1 MIERTKRPG
10 VTNPGTA
17 NAGMAI
23 PVGRQMPKEQRLTPP
38 AWEGGRAAP
47 PNGDAFH
54 VIGQRSRKVEGLSK
68 VTGRAIYADDISLPR
83 MLHAKLLRSI
93 HAHARIVAIDASAAL
108 AMPGVHAV
116 VTGKDLPEYY
126 GIIPWTQDEQ
136 ALCETKARYVGDA
149 IAAVA
154 ADSELQAEEALRK
167 IKVTYDVLPAITSIE
182 EGLQHPEIQ
191 VNEKASEG
199 NISKHVHL
207 EFGPVDEQLEQSDEV
222 VEAEY
227 WYEGSTHGP
236 IEPHCCIAEFDATG
250 FLTVWSATQVA
261 HYLHR
266 DLAKVLGLPT
276 QRIRVIQ
283 PVVGGAFGGK
293 SEPFSLE
300 FCAAKL
306 SMVTGR
312 PVKILYTREEVFYAH
327 RGRHPMRL
335 RYRTGVRRDGTLTGT
350 DARIH
355 IDGGAYSSFG
365 LVTTYYSG
373 QLLTAPYA
381 MPAYRFDSTR
391 VFTNKPCC
399 GPKRG
404 HGSVQPRFAFECQ
417 LDKLAERIGMDPIAL
432 RRKNYIGESSTTVN
446 GMRVTSNGFL
456 QCLDAVEKAS
466 EWRTRWRKLPYGR
479 GLGVAGSM
487 YISGTNYCIYPNEM
501 PQSAV
506 QLKLDRSGRATLF
519 CGISD
524 IGQGAES
531 VLAMIVCEEL
541 GLDLRD
547 VRVVAADTDLTPVDL
562 GSYSSRETFMC
573 GNAALDAARKLRD
586 LVAETL
592 AERWGVVKG
601 DIVLAQGLAV
611 ATSDPERLVLDL
623 KTAFQAAEARHGT
636 LGSVGWYQSPKLGGD
651 YRGGTI
657 GASPAYSF
665 TAHVAEV
672 ECDPETGWVSVKK
685 IWVAHD
691 CGRALSPVAVEGQ
704 MEGSAYMGFGEAL
717 FETHTFKASAPG
729 HGPGIHDGPSLL
741 DYRMPTSM
749 DTPELESLIVESVDP
764 EGPYGAKEAGEGPL
778 HPSIPAIANAI
789 HDALGIRC
797 DRLPFSPPAVLAL
810 LEAGDAH
817 AAWERARTQLARPA
831 NATTGI
837 PAAASRTRA
846 VKK

>member
-1 MIERTKRPG
+1 
-10 VTNPGTA
+10 
-17 NAGMAI
+17 
-23 PVGRQMPKEQRLTPP
+23 
-38 AWEGGRAAP
+38 
-47 PNGDAFH
+47 
-54 VIGQRSRKVEGLSK
+54 
-68 VTGRAIYADDISLPR
+68 
-83 MLHAKLLRSI
+83 
-93 HAHARIVAIDASAAL
+93 
-108 AMPGVHAV
+108 
-116 VTGKDLPEYY
+116 
-126 GIIPWTQDEQ
+126 
-136 ALCETKARYVGDA
+136 
-149 IAAVA
+149 
-154 ADSELQAEEALRK
+154 
-167 IKVTYDVLPAITSIE
+167 
-182 EGLQHPEIQ
+182 
-191 VNEKASEG
+191 
-199 NISKHVHL
+199 
-207 EFGPVDEQLEQSDEV
+207 
-222 VEAEY
+222 
-227 WYEGSTHGP
+227 
-236 IEPHCCIAEFDATG
+236 
-250 FLTVWSATQVA
+250 
-261 HYLHR
+261 
-266 DLAKVLGLPT
+266 
-276 QRIRVIQ
+276 
-283 PVVGGAFGGK
+283 
-293 SEPFSLE
+293 
-300 FCAAKL
+300 
-306 SMVTGR
+306 
-312 PVKILYTREEVFYAH
+312 
-327 RGRHPMRL
+327 MRL
-335 RYRTGVRRDGTLTGT
+335 RYRTGVMNDGTLTGT
-350 DARIH
+350 DAKIL

-373 QLLTAPYA
+373 QLLTAPYT

-417 LDKLAERIGMDPIAL
+417 LDKLAERIGWDPIAL
-432 RRKNYIGESSTTVN
+432 RRKNHIGEGTRTVN

-456 QCLDAVEKAS
+456 QCLDAVENAS
-466 EWRTRWRKLPYGR
+466 DWKRRWRKLPYGR

-524 IGQGAES
+524 IGQGADS

-541 GLDLRD
+541 GLGLRD

-592 AERWGVVKG
+592 AERWGVPRAQV
-601 DIVLAQGLAV
+601 VLAQGMAV
-611 ATSDPERLVLDL
+611 ATSDPQKHAMDL
-623 KTAFQAAEARHGT
+623 KSAFQAAEARHGT

-672 ECDPETGWVSVKK
+672 DCDPETGWVNVRK

-717 FETHTFKASAPG
+717 METHTFKDAAPG
-729 HGPGIHDGPSLL
+729 HGPGIHQGPSLL

-749 DTPELESLIVESVDP
+749 DTPEIESIIVESVDP

-810 LEAGDAH
+810 LKASDTR
-817 AAWERARTQLARPA
+817 AAWERARLPHGAPAGTSRP
-831 NATTGI
+831 
-837 PAAASRTRA
+837 RDTR
-846 VKK
+846 